1 MTPITAIH
9 HVSRKANRIGSG
21 FTLIELMIAVVI
33 IGVLA
38 AVALPSYQNQVRKT
52 KRSDA
57 KSALTE
63 LAIRQEKYLSQ
74 CFEYTDKIDKPF
86 PVNNTSCGVAA
97 GLGASTSSNNNLYTL
112 TATFVK
118 GPPSTYELTATAN
131 AGTSQAN
138 DTGCAE
144 LRINSAGIKTVGAS
158 CW

>member
-9 HVSRKANRIGSG
+9 HVGRKANRIEFG

-38 AVALPSYQNQVRKT
+38 AIALPSYQSQVRKT

-63 LAIRQEKYLSQ
+63 LANRQEKYLSQ
-74 CFEYTDKIDKPF
+74 CFEYTDKLDKPF
-86 PVNNTSCGVAA
+86 PVNNANCDANH
-97 GLGASTSSNNNLYTL
+97 GLGASTSSNGNLYTL
-112 TATFVK
+112 SAVFVK
-118 GPPSTYELTATAN
+118 GPPSTYVLTATAK
-131 AGTSQAN
+131 AGTSQDK
-138 DTGCAE
+138 DTGCKV
-144 LRINSAGIKTVGAS
+144 LKIDQAGGRTPATG

>member
-9 HVSRKANRIGSG
+9 HVGRKANRIGSG

-63 LAIRQEKYLSQ
+63 LANRQEKYLSQ
-74 CFEYTDKIDKPF
+74 CFVYTDKLDKPF
-86 PVNNTSCGVAA
+86 PVNNTSCGAAA
-97 GLGASTSSNNNLYTL
+97 GLGASASSNDNLYDL
-112 TATFVK
+112 TAAIVA
-118 GPPSTYELTATAN
+118 GPPSTYVLTATAK

-138 DTGCAE
+138 DTGCTVLTVNE
-144 LRINSAGIKTVGAS
+144 TGLRTPAS
-158 CW
+158 GCW